1 MFELGNIIQDRYKIQ
16 QQLGKKTGRYT
27 LLAYD
32 LQGQEL
38 VVIKSLIFSPG
49 FVWDDLKLFERE
61 AEMLKALSHPSIP
74 QYVDFFELD
83 LPPYQGFALVQNY
96 IPAKSL
102 QEQLNAGRT
111 FSEAD
116 VKELAKALLLIL
128 SYLHGRQPSVIHR
141 DIKPSN
147 ILLAD
152 RSGNRLG
159 QVYLVDF
166 GSVQT
171 LMTREGSSITV
182 VGTYGYMPPE
192 AFGDRSVPASD
203 LYALGATLI
212 HLCTGTAPVQFLQDL
227 QIRFTEHVELN
238 VNFVRWLEVMTA
250 PAIEQRFRTAH
261 EALVSLEQ
269 GINSSTLKS
278 LSSSAYV
285 KSLKLRTELCMSK
298 KTSDE
303 LEVRRSSEVKDDE
316 LNIICMFLWIGV
328 AIILALVGGIVVSI
342 IIGFLMYIYICCWDI
357 TRLNKEKAKKA
368 GKPWGGRIYFNRIDN
383 YFEFSTRWHES
394 SEAMSGN
401 VSKIKYIYLC
411 QSSEMI
417 PTGQHTARRVEGW
430 HVIICVDQK
439 SFKNHKVRLDWR
451 LNEEECI
458 WLIHEIQGW
467 INFTTSL
474 K

>member
-1 MFELGNIIQDRYKIQ
+1 MFKLGNIIQDRYKIQ

-74 QYVDFFELD
+74 HYLDFFELD

-128 SYLHGRQPSVIHR
+128 SYLHGRQPPVIHR

-159 QVYLVDF
+159 RVYLVDF

-171 LMTREGSSITV
+171 LATRGGGSITV

-212 HLCTGTAPVQFLQDL
+212 HLCTGIAPAQFVQNMRIQFIEWVDL
-227 QIRFTEHVELN
+227 NI
-238 VNFVRWLEVMTA
+238 NFVRWLEVITA
-250 PAIEQRFRTAH
+250 PALEQRFANANK
-261 EALVSLEQ
+261 ALVYLDQ
-269 GINSSTLKS
+269 GISLFTIKS
-278 LSSSAYV
+278 LNSSAYLS
-285 KSLKLRTELCMSK
+285 SLKVRPELIITK
-298 KTSDE
+298 KTTE
-303 LEVRRSSEVKDDE
+303 EIEIRRQSKLKESKF
-316 LNIICMFLWIGV
+316 NFAYIIYGASLAALFLVFRGLLISF
-328 AIILALVGGIVVSI
+328 L
-342 IIGFLMYIYICCWDI
+342 IGFILLIYIWV
-357 TRLNKEKAKKA
+357 LVA
-368 GKPWGGRIYFNRIDN
+368 
-383 YFEFSTRWHES
+383 
-394 SEAMSGN
+394 
-401 VSKIKYIYLC
+401 
-411 QSSEMI
+411 
-417 PTGQHTARRVEGW
+417 
-430 HVIICVDQK
+430 
-439 SFKNHKVRLDWR
+439 
-451 LNEEECI
+451 
-458 WLIHEIQGW
+458 
-467 INFTTSL
+467 
-474 K
+474 

>member
-38 VVIKSLIFSPG
+38 VVIKSLIFSSG
-49 FVWDDLKLFERE
+49 FVWDDFKLFERE

-74 QYVDFFELD
+74 QYLDFFELD

-102 QEQLNAGRT
+102 QGQLNAGRT

-128 SYLHGRQPSVIHR
+128 SYLHGRHPSVIHR

-152 RSGNRLG
+152 RSGNCLG

-171 LMTREGSSITV
+171 LITREGSSITV
-182 VGTYGYMPPE
+182 VGTYGYMPPG
-192 AFGDRSVPASD
+192 AFGDRSVPSSD

-227 QIRFTEHVELN
+227 QIQFTEHVDLN
-238 VNFVRWLEVMTA
+238 VNFARWIGVMTA
-250 PAIEQRFRTAH
+250 PAIEQRFRTAN

-269 GINSSTLKS
+269 EVNSSTIKS
-278 LSSSAYV
+278 FNSSAYV
-285 KSLKLRTELCMSK
+285 KSLKLRAELYMSK
-298 KTSDE
+298 KTDKA
-303 LEVRRSSEVKDDE
+303 LKICRSSEVKDNKFSIFHM
-316 LNIICMFLWIGV
+316 LPWIGIAV
-328 AIILALVGGIVVSI
+328 ISMISGKIIISI
-342 IIGFLMYIYICCWDI
+342 ITGFMLYVYMCYWDVE
-357 TRLNKEKAKKA
+357 RFNKEKT
-368 GKPWGGRIYFNRIDN
+368 GKPWGVKFISI
-383 YFEFSTRWHES
+383 ES
-394 SEAMSGN
+394 IVILNSALNGIN
-401 VSKIKYIYLC
+401 LLKPC
-411 QSSEMI
+411 QDIS
-417 PTGQHTARRVEGW
+417 
-430 HVIICVDQK
+430 QK
-439 SFKNHKVRLDWR
+439 
-451 LNEEECI
+451 
-458 WLIHEIQGW
+458 
-467 INFTTSL
+467 
-474 K
+474 